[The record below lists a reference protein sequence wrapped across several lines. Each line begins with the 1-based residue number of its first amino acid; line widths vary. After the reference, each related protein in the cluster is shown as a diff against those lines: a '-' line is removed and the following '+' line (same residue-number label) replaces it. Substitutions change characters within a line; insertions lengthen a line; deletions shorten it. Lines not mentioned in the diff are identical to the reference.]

1 MGDAMAEESPMTRQ
15 QQRRRE
21 ALARATLNDADR
33 DNNGHLSPDEAS
45 TLAPIQQQIRTQ
57 LSRVI
62 TERMG
67 LIEGQTNANALNRE
81 NTQTYFVAPTTAAI
95 DNAPIVNNAVVIAG
109 LQEQFGLNEAQAQ
122 AAFKAVLPH
131 GATPVTLADA
141 CAQVPDMQCLGVGNR
156 IIISPSV
163 KGNAL

>member
-1 MGDAMAEESPMTRQ
+1 MAEEQPMTRQ

-33 DNNGHLSPDEAS
+33 DNNGQLSPDEAS
-45 TLAPIQQQIRTQ
+45 TLAPIQQQIRAQ
-57 LSRVI
+57 LTRVM
-62 TERMG
+62 TERTG
-67 LIEGQTNANALNRE
+67 LSEAQMNANVLNRE

-109 LQEQFGLNEAQAQ
+109 LQEQFGLSEAQAQ

-141 CAQVPDMQCLGVGNR
+141 CAQVPDMQCVGVGNR
-156 IIISPSV
+156 VIISPS
-163 KGNAL
+163 KTGNAL